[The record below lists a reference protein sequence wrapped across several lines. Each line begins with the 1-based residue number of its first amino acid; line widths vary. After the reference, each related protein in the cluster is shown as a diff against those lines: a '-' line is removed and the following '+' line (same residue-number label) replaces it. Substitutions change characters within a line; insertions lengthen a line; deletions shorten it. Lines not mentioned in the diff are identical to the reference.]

1 VVAFICSIL
10 ILIGV
15 VAITVRVGKKRP
27 VGAPLTWGEAMAAGT
42 FAFFGMFIAYG
53 LVPHLW
59 LTWAD
64 SELKWRPDVLVSEYQ
79 IRPGF
84 SLTILNPQE
93 KGGAV
98 PMTLTMQ
105 TLRDL
110 IAVGLYIG
118 LLIGQVAL
126 WAWWQDRGKKPSTG
140 LVTSDYGRPL
150 VKKA

>member
-1 VVAFICSIL
+1 MVAFICSIL

-15 VAITVRVGKKRP
+15 VAITMRVGNKRP
-27 VGAPLTWGEAMAAGT
+27 VGAPLSWGEAMAAGT
-42 FAFFGMFIAYG
+42 FSFFGMFVAYG

-64 SELKWRPDVLVSEYQ
+64 SELKWRPDVLVSNYE

-84 SLTILNPQE
+84 TLAFLAPVE
-93 KGGAV
+93 DGGV
-98 PMTLTMQ
+98 IPMSINMQ
-105 TLRDL
+105 TIRDL
-110 IAVGLYIG
+110 IAVLLYVA
-118 LLIGQVAL
+118 LLVGQVAL

-150 VKKA
+150 VRKA

>member
-1 VVAFICSIL
+1 VVAFVCSIL

-15 VAITVRVGKKRP
+15 VALTMRVGRTRP

-64 SELKWRPDVLVSEYQ
+64 SELKWRPDVFLADYPWFGVQ
-79 IRPGF
+79 LAF
-84 SLTILNPQE
+84 FQPQE
-93 KGGAV
+93 KGGWF
-98 PMTLTMQ
+98 PMTISMQ
-105 TLRDL
+105 TIRDL
-110 IAVGLYIG
+110 LAVAIYVGLLG
-118 LLIGQVAL
+118 GQMWL
-126 WAWWQDRGKKPSTG
+126 WAWWQKRGTKPSTE

>member
-42 FAFFGMFIAYG
+42 FAFFGMFVAYG

-64 SELKWRPDVLVSEYQ
+64 SELKWRPDVLLSDYQ
-79 IRPGF
+79 IWGGTPFGF
-84 SLTILNPQE
+84 LNPQE
-93 KGGAV
+93 KGGFFPV
-98 PMTLTMQ
+98 TVDMQ
-105 TLRDL
+105 RVRDVIVVL
-110 IAVGLYIG
+110 IYVGL
-118 LLIGQVAL
+118 LAGQIWL
-126 WAWWQDRGKKPSTG
+126 WAWWQKRDRKPSTE

-150 VKKA
+150 VKRA